1 MNADNELRIAATA
14 FETHDAIM
22 ITDAADTTILRVNH
36 AFQKVTGYS
45 SDEVIGQNPRIL
57 QSGLHNES
65 FYSGMWQDLLDTGE
79 WEGEI
84 WDRRKCGEIY
94 PKWLTITAVKN
105 NRGETS
111 EYVAIFSDITEFKQ
125 NKEDLH
131 RLAFYDD
138 LTKIP
143 NRHLLQERFQHA
155 TESNAYNNHQGALLF
170 IGLDYFKA
178 LNDTKGRKVGDLL
191 LQQVSERIKACLRES
206 DTLARLGGDEFVVLL
221 IERNQDS
228 KNSAVHA
235 EQLGRRILHTLNQ
248 VFLLADH
255 EHHCSASIGITV
267 FSELGNQLDE
277 LLKQANIA
285 MSVAKNAGR
294 NDLRFFNLEMQNT
307 ISNRVTIEREL
318 HNAIT
323 HNQLQLYYQ
332 IQLDNDHFPVGA
344 EALIRWIHPERGM
357 VSPAEFIPIAE
368 ASSLIVDI
376 GYWVLN
382 SACQQLEKWSK
393 IEAARNLKLAIN
405 VSARQFS
412 MPNFIDTIKKAI
424 RTHGI
429 EPSHL
434 KLELTESVILIDVDE
449 VVIKMQAL
457 KALGVRLSLDDFG
470 TGYSSLSYLKKLP
483 FDQLK
488 IDQSFV
494 QDILRDPND
503 AMMVKT
509 IIEMGRNFRLNVIA
523 EGVETEAQYEFLKLN
538 GCMAY
543 QGYLFSKPLPIE
555 QFEKLLKQA

>member
-1 MNADNELRIAATA
+1 
-14 FETHDAIM
+14 
-22 ITDAADTTILRVNH
+22 
-36 AFQKVTGYS
+36 
-45 SDEVIGQNPRIL
+45 
-57 QSGLHNES
+57 
-65 FYSGMWQDLLDTGE
+65 
-79 WEGEI
+79 
-84 WDRRKCGEIY
+84 
-94 PKWLTITAVKN
+94 
-105 NRGETS
+105 
-111 EYVAIFSDITEFKQ
+111 
-125 NKEDLH
+125 
-131 RLAFYDD
+131 
-138 LTKIP
+138 
-143 NRHLLQERFQHA
+143 
-155 TESNAYNNHQGALLF
+155 
-170 IGLDYFKA
+170 
-178 LNDTKGRKVGDLL
+178 
-191 LQQVSERIKACLRES
+191 
-206 DTLARLGGDEFVVLL
+206 
-221 IERNQDS
+221 
-228 KNSAVHA
+228 
-235 EQLGRRILHTLNQ
+235 
-248 VFLLADH
+248 
-255 EHHCSASIGITV
+255 
-267 FSELGNQLDE
+267 
-277 LLKQANIA
+277 
-285 MSVAKNAGR
+285 
-294 NDLRFFNLEMQNT
+294 
-307 ISNRVTIEREL
+307 
-318 HNAIT
+318 
-323 HNQLQLYYQ
+323 
-332 IQLDNDHFPVGA
+332 
-344 EALIRWIHPERGM
+344 M

>member
-1 MNADNELRIAATA
+1 
-14 FETHDAIM
+14 
-22 ITDAADTTILRVNH
+22 
-36 AFQKVTGYS
+36 
-45 SDEVIGQNPRIL
+45 
-57 QSGLHNES
+57 
-65 FYSGMWQDLLDTGE
+65 
-79 WEGEI
+79 
-84 WDRRKCGEIY
+84 
-94 PKWLTITAVKN
+94 
-105 NRGETS
+105 
-111 EYVAIFSDITEFKQ
+111 
-125 NKEDLH
+125 
-131 RLAFYDD
+131 
-138 LTKIP
+138 
-143 NRHLLQERFQHA
+143 
-155 TESNAYNNHQGALLF
+155 
-170 IGLDYFKA
+170 
-178 LNDTKGRKVGDLL
+178 
-191 LQQVSERIKACLRES
+191 VSERIKACLRES